1 MQGKNNTMIKRIVDV
16 CMTVLLLCLMAYQVT
31 GEALHEWIG
40 IGMTV
45 LVIIH
50 QILNRKWYG
59 AILKGKYNS
68 YRIVTTVV
76 NIALLLSFALT
87 AFCGMSMSG
96 HAVPFLYGMTK
107 VSFARR
113 MHLSMS
119 HWAFVLMGV
128 HLGMHIPVMFAR
140 LRLTDKLKTV
150 ISAVLCVVAGIGFF
164 LFIKNGMPDYLF
176 FRVPFAFLDYEKA
189 GLLVFIENILMLLFW
204 AFIGTE
210 AAFLCRNSQMKTED
224 KKNPLLPVVFIM
236 GAIILGLVI
245 NMISGSSN
253 KQDFEGSGWSA
264 SDEMVTDSLSEK
276 ADTTEAMPSGQSD
289 RIQDSQTNADPTN
302 IQDGFLLIEGGTF
315 LMGSPESENW
325 RIDDELQHEVS
336 VSSFYTD
343 PYETTQEEYERLM
356 GNNPSTFTGE
366 KLPVENNVRK
376 IIGTLFGRL
385 VAFG

>member
-1 MQGKNNTMIKRIVDV
+1 MQGKHNTMIKRIVDV

-59 AILKGKYNS
+59 AIFKGKYNA
-68 YRIVTTVV
+68 YRIATTVV
-76 NIALLLSFALT
+76 NITLLLSFVLT

-96 HAVPFLYGMTK
+96 HAVPFLYGMAK

-113 MHLSMS
+113 MHLSIS
-119 HWAFVLMGV
+119 HWAFVLMGL

-140 LRLTDKLKTV
+140 LQLTDKMKTV
-150 ISAVLCVVAGIGFF
+150 ISAALCVVAGIGLS
-164 LFIKNGMPDYLF
+164 LFIKNGMLDYLF

-189 GLLVFIENILMLLFW
+189 GILVFFENILMLFFW

-210 AAFLCRNSQMKTED
+210 VAFLCRNSQMKTED

-253 KQDFEGSGWSA
+253 KQDFGGSGWSA
-264 SDEMVTDSLSEK
+264 TDEMVTDASSEK
-276 ADTTEAMPSGQSD
+276 ADTTEAVPSSQSN
-289 RIQDSQTNADPTN
+289 RIQDSQTNADPSI

-336 VSSFYTD
+336 VSAFY
-343 PYETTQEEYERLM
+343 PYL
-356 GNNPSTFTGE
+356 SE
-366 KLPVENNVRK
+366 KTPILYR
-376 IIGTLFGRL
+376 
-385 VAFG
+385 